1 VGCGEEADVESRPSI
16 VRLWRILSTSSTRCL
31 PGQGGV
37 SATVGC
43 IHAGSGGPGL
53 QARVRKAFDH
63 GFQARSNVELR
74 LASILERSPK
84 QGLFPANKAFVREI
98 VRRHGVGI
106 AMGAVGRRARIWPD
120 GDKSSPGLIHLQA

>member
-63 GFQARSNVELR
+63 GFQARSDVELR
-74 LASILERSPK
+74 LAEYIGEGHRSR
-84 QGLFPANKAFVREI
+84 GSS
-98 VRRHGVGI
+98 RRT
-106 AMGAVGRRARIWPD
+106 
-120 GDKSSPGLIHLQA
+120 KLS